1 MPDVG
6 YVITSDDVKNLAKV
20 LRKVSPQLGR
30 EMRRSIRTAA
40 RPVVQDMKSEIGGNM
55 MNAQGRAIDPSR
67 AFSGGGGGG
76 ITAKMVRSVR
86 IQISSGRV
94 RIYVASSVMGSAMRV
109 PAYIDAGQ
117 SWRHPVMGNRNA
129 WVTQTGSATGWFTD
143 TSRRHFPQI
152 KREVQNTLDDIAAK
166 VAAMI

>member
-1 MPDVG
+1 MSTG

-20 LRKVSPQLGR
+20 LRKVSPELGR
-30 EMRRSIRTAA
+30 DMRRAIRTAA

-55 MNAQGRAIDPSR
+55 MNAQSRAVDPSR
-67 AFSGGGGGG
+67 HFTGGGGGG
-76 ITAKMVRSVR
+76 ITAKMERSVR

-94 RIYVASSVMGSAMRV
+94 RIYVASAVMGSAMRV
-109 PAYIDAGQ
+109 PAYIDSGAA
-117 SWRHPVMGNRNA
+117 WRHPVMGNRNA
-129 WVTQTGSATGWFTD
+129 WVSQTGSAKGWFTD

-152 KREVQNTLDDIAAK
+152 SRDVKNTLDDFAAR